1 MYRKHNIE
9 TEKAQRQALKQ
20 FLYRLF
26 PKKDWI
32 EIRPLPESQDK
43 RNYRLT
49 DFYRGHEELINN
61 LHKIIPAC
69 KNAGHALY
77 FGVLPRK
84 QRGKGTKENTCN
96 GMVIWS
102 DIDDKDTG
110 GREQTWKLVDRL
122 PLEPSAIVESGGGV
136 HIYYYLNISTQKE
149 KIEELNR
156 KLLRICG
163 GDKKA
168 WNCDRILRMPL
179 SWHLKGEPKKVIFA
193 AHSARIYKL
202 KTIEQM
208 LQDIQLKPQKQL
220 SISSTLNEYKSKP
233 IISGKI
239 AKLMELHTQLN
250 DYYHN
255 RGKTST
261 DQSGSAYDWI
271 FAKELA
277 YLGANQEDACNALTA
292 KIVNDG
298 RNKNYK
304 NDDGTTKKGKTQ
316 EYIKKTVARAFA
328 HNAPA
333 TATATAP
340 ARFGE
345 RDTYPEIRLERYP
358 DDYGE
363 RYKRGKPLANLANAH
378 KILDELNRAIKGL
391 IRYNQFTSQLE
402 FQGERIADH
411 HITQLRLEISWC
423 YGVQFKKDDIGQMI
437 EFIAHQKDN
446 SYHPVKEYLESLNYD
461 SSTDEPLA
469 DLWLERFCTVKKAEN
484 DEHTKLIREMG
495 RAWLISAVARI
506 YEPGCKVDCSL
517 IFLGKQGIGKST
529 VFRYLAKKDEWFSD
543 SAIDI
548 RGGRDSYSKLRGKWI
563 YEFAELSSTKNRD
576 STVTKSFLSSQS
588 DSYRP
593 AYARYEIDQKRQ
605 VVFCGSS
612 NELEIFR
619 DVTGDRRFYPI
630 ALENV
635 DFEALKESVDKIWA
649 HAVYLYKKG
658 DPWRLVERDGIDY
671 EKLLSEYQEPYK
683 ATDSWMEAINNSP
696 LIGTQS
702 GWSLKE
708 LLEQILDI
716 QPPQQNRAVLMRLS
730 GLLSGAGW
738 IKYRSY
744 DKNTKKNRYL
754 WKRS

>member
-1 MYRKHNIE
+1 
-9 TEKAQRQALKQ
+9 
-20 FLYRLF
+20 
-26 PKKDWI
+26 
-32 EIRPLPESQDK
+32 
-43 RNYRLT
+43 
-49 DFYRGHEELINN
+49 
-61 LHKIIPAC
+61 
-69 KNAGHALY
+69 
-77 FGVLPRK
+77 
-84 QRGKGTKENTCN
+84 
-96 GMVIWS
+96 
-102 DIDDKDTG
+102 
-110 GREQTWKLVDRL
+110 
-122 PLEPSAIVESGGGV
+122 
-136 HIYYYLNISTQKE
+136 
-149 KIEELNR
+149 
-156 KLLRICG
+156 
-163 GDKKA
+163 
-168 WNCDRILRMPL
+168 
-179 SWHLKGEPKKVIFA
+179 
-193 AHSARIYKL
+193 
-202 KTIEQM
+202 
-208 LQDIQLKPQKQL
+208 
-220 SISSTLNEYKSKP
+220 
-233 IISGKI
+233 
-239 AKLMELHTQLN
+239 
-250 DYYHN
+250 
-255 RGKTST
+255 
-261 DQSGSAYDWI
+261 
-271 FAKELA
+271 
-277 YLGANQEDACNALTA
+277 
-292 KIVNDG
+292 
-298 RNKNYK
+298 
-304 NDDGTTKKGKTQ
+304 
-316 EYIKKTVARAFA
+316 
-328 HNAPA
+328 
-333 TATATAP
+333 
-340 ARFGE
+340 
-345 RDTYPEIRLERYP
+345 
-358 DDYGE
+358 
-363 RYKRGKPLANLANAH
+363 
-378 KILDELNRAIKGL
+378 
-391 IRYNQFTSQLE
+391 
-402 FQGERIADH
+402 
-411 HITQLRLEISWC
+411 
-423 YGVQFKKDDIGQMI
+423 VQFKKDDIGQMI
-437 EFIAHQKDN
+437 EFIAHQKEN

-461 SSTDEPLA
+461 SSTDEPFA
-469 DLWLERFCTVKKAEN
+469 DLWLERFCTVKKTEN
-484 DEHTKLIREMG
+484 EKHTKLIREMG

-635 DFEALKESVDKIWA
+635 DFEALKKNVDKIWA

-696 LIGTQS
+696 LIGTQK

-744 DKNTKKNRYL
+744 DKDTKKNRYL
-754 WKRS
+754 WKRG